1 MEVNGTLVWYYNI
14 CKREVWLMAHNII
27 PDQYDTNIDIG
38 RFIHETSYSRNKK
51 EISFGNVKFDVLLR
65 DKNKIVI
72 GETKKTSKFE
82 TASKYQLLYYLKLLE
97 DSGVEAEGVLL
108 YPEEKKRTEVV
119 PDKKSLNELN
129 EIIEQINQIIKLD
142 APPKPDSKKYC
153 NTCGYRE
160 FCYA

>member
-27 PDQYDTNIDIG
+27 PDQNDTNIDIG

-51 EISFGNVKFDVLLR
+51 EICFGNVKFDVLLR
-65 DKNKIVI
+65 DKNKIII

-82 TASKYQLLYYLKLLE
+82 TASKYQLLYYLQVLE
-97 DSGVEAEGVLL
+97 ESGIKAEGVLL
-108 YPEEKKRTEVV
+108 YPEEKKRIEVILD
-119 PDKKSLNELN
+119 DKGKNELN
-129 EIIEQINQIIKLD
+129 EIIEQINYIIKLD
-142 APPKPDSKKYC
+142 APPKPDSEKYC
-153 NTCGYRE
+153 RTCGYRE